1 MDPEV
6 LTDTIKKYNSYVDA
20 GHDPEFGKSA
30 FHLKCEKAPFY
41 ATPRKPAI
49 HHTMGGLVIDTK
61 AHVLDEEGHVI
72 SGLYSAG
79 ENAGGLHAGNRLG
92 GNSWLTSSPS
102 AGSPLTRPTLN
113 TQPLTRPAVPP
124 STNF

>member
-1 MDPEV
+1 METKDVILSLRNKNNLSQEELAEKVGMDPAV

-30 FHLKCEKAPFY
+30 FHLKCEVAPFY

-61 AHVLDEEGHVI
+61 GHVLDEAGHVI
-72 SGLYSAG
+72 AGLYSAG
-79 ENAGGLHAGNRLG
+79 EKRG
-92 GNSWLTSSPS
+92 
-102 AGSPLTRPTLN
+102 
-113 TQPLTRPAVPP
+113 RPACRQP
-124 STNF
+124 FGRELLG